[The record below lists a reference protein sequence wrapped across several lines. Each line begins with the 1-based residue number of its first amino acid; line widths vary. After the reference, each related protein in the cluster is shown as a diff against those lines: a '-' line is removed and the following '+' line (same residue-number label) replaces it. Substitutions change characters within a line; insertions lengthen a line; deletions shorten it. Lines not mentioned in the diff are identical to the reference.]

1 MKWIKEKYKNYSI
14 KKRNTVSFGAIIA
27 MMILFMI
34 LSLSTLSNVGSLSEK
49 IYNGSYVTND
59 TVWQMR
65 VNLQALDKY
74 TSRAII
80 EKDITKKNEYI
91 KIADEHAESLKKNMN
106 SIKGR
111 LEEDDSIDTNLI
123 NEFNKYMDESAI
135 ERQKV
140 VELIRNGHNEEAANM
155 LTTTYADTI
164 DSAREVLEKIGDN
177 TTASAE
183 EFLKKSDRITLYNFI
198 FTVAVGVV
206 IIAFSIWIMKVI
218 NSILVEGIQ
227 SLRKISL
234 NLNEGKLETD
244 NTYISNDEI
253 GQVISEMNESIT
265 LLKSYV
271 DDEVTTL
278 NTLASGNL
286 DIELNKDIDY
296 RGQFK
301 EIQTSFGIIIDTLN
315 DIFKN
320 MAESSKSIAEGSE
333 DIHTTTE
340 IISEGS
346 MEQAGAVEEL
356 LASFTEISD
365 QVKENA
371 KDIEKTEEYLESTKM
386 IVDEGNSKMDTLRNS
401 MNDINEAAQ
410 QVSQVTETIDDIA
423 SQVNLLA
430 LNAAIEAARAGESG
444 KGFAV
449 VAEEVRKLAEEVK
462 IAAGDTREIIEH
474 AISKAGEGSMLANET
489 AESLRIIVKNVVRTT
504 ELSKKVSEVSNSQSI
519 AIAQMVEGVNQ
530 IADVVE
536 KNSST
541 LEEITNSTNE
551 LSRQATRVDGEL
563 ARYKVKK

>member
-14 KKRNTVSFGAIIA
+14 KKRNTFSFGAIIV

-80 EKDITKKNEYI
+80 EKDITKKNEYM

-164 DSAREVLEKIGDN
+164 DSAREVLKKIGDN

-198 FTVAVGVV
+198 FTVAVGAV
-206 IIAFSIWIMKVI
+206 IIVFSIWIMKVI
-218 NSILVEGIQ
+218 NSILIEGIQ

-278 NTLASGNL
+278 NTLVSGNL

-371 KDIEKTEEYLESTKM
+371 KDIEKTEEYLESTKV

-489 AESLRIIVKNVVRTT
+489 AESLHIIVKNVVRTT

>member
-14 KKRNTVSFGAIIA
+14 KKRNTVSFRAIIA
-27 MMILFMI
+27 MMSLFMI

-49 IYNGSYVTND
+49 IYNGSYVTNE

-183 EFLKKSDRITLYNFI
+183 EFLKRSDRLTLYNFI
-198 FTVAVGVV
+198 FTVAVGAV

-301 EIQTSFGIIIDTLN
+301 EIQTSFVIIIDTLN

>member
-14 KKRNTVSFGAIIA
+14 KKRNTVSFGAIIV

-74 TSRAII
+74 TSMAII

-198 FTVAVGVV
+198 FTVAVGAV
-206 IIAFSIWIMKVI
+206 IIVFSIWIMKVI
-218 NSILVEGIQ
+218 NSILIEGIQ

-278 NTLASGNL
+278 NTLVSGNL

-315 DIFKN
+315 DIFKS

-489 AESLRIIVKNVVRTT
+489 AESLHIIVKNVVRTT

>member
-27 MMILFMI
+27 MMSLFMI

-49 IYNGSYVTND
+49 IYNGSYVTNE

-198 FTVAVGVV
+198 FTVAVGAV
-206 IIAFSIWIMKVI
+206 IIVFSIWIMKVI
-218 NSILVEGIQ
+218 NSILIEGIQ

-278 NTLASGNL
+278 NTLVSGNL

-371 KDIEKTEEYLESTKM
+371 KDIEKTEEYLESTKV

-489 AESLRIIVKNVVRTT
+489 AESLHIIVKNVVRTT

>member
-74 TSRAII
+74 TSMAII

-198 FTVAVGVV
+198 FTVAVGAV
-206 IIAFSIWIMKVI
+206 IIVFSIWIMKVI
-218 NSILVEGIQ
+218 NSILIEGIQ

-278 NTLASGNL
+278 NTLVSGNL

-489 AESLRIIVKNVVRTT
+489 AESLHIIVKNVVRTT

>member
-14 KKRNTVSFGAIIA
+14 KKRNTVSFGAIIV

-74 TSRAII
+74 TSKAII

-198 FTVAVGVV
+198 FTVAVGAV
-206 IIAFSIWIMKVI
+206 IIVFSIWIMKVI
-218 NSILVEGIQ
+218 NSILIEGIQ

-278 NTLASGNL
+278 NTLVSGNL

-315 DIFKN
+315 DIFKS

-489 AESLRIIVKNVVRTT
+489 AESLHIIVKNVVRTT

>member
-14 KKRNTVSFGAIIA
+14 KKRNTVSFGAIIV

-74 TSRAII
+74 TFRAII

-198 FTVAVGVV
+198 FTVAVGAV
-206 IIAFSIWIMKVI
+206 IIVFSIWIMKVI
-218 NSILVEGIQ
+218 NSILIEGIQ

-278 NTLASGNL
+278 NTLVSGNL

-315 DIFKN
+315 DIFKS

-489 AESLRIIVKNVVRTT
+489 AESLHIIVKNVVRTT

>member
-27 MMILFMI
+27 MMSLFMI

-49 IYNGSYVTND
+49 IYNGSYVTNE

-155 LTTTYADTI
+155 ITTTYADTI

-183 EFLKKSDRITLYNFI
+183 EFLKRSDRLTLYNFI
-198 FTVAVGVV
+198 FTVAVGAV
-206 IIAFSIWIMKVI
+206 IIVFSIWIMKVI

-489 AESLRIIVKNVVRTT
+489 AESLHIIVKNVVRTT

>member
-27 MMILFMI
+27 MMSLFMI

-183 EFLKKSDRITLYNFI
+183 EFLKRSDRLTLYNFI
-198 FTVAVGVV
+198 FTVAVGAV

-371 KDIEKTEEYLESTKM
+371 KDIEKTEEYLESTKV

>member
-27 MMILFMI
+27 MMSLFMI

-49 IYNGSYVTND
+49 IYNGSYVTNE

-183 EFLKKSDRITLYNFI
+183 EFLKRSDRLTLYNFI

>member
-14 KKRNTVSFGAIIA
+14 KKRNTVSFGAIIV

-198 FTVAVGVV
+198 FTVAVGAV
-206 IIAFSIWIMKVI
+206 IIVFSIWIMKVI
-218 NSILVEGIQ
+218 NSILIEGIQ

-278 NTLASGNL
+278 NTLVSGNL

-315 DIFKN
+315 DIFKS

-489 AESLRIIVKNVVRTT
+489 AESLHIIVKNVVRTT

>member
-14 KKRNTVSFGAIIA
+14 KKRNTVSFGAIIV

-183 EFLKKSDRITLYNFI
+183 EFLKRSDRLTLYNFI
-198 FTVAVGVV
+198 FTVAVGAV

-278 NTLASGNL
+278 NTLVSGNL

-401 MNDINEAAQ
+401 MNDINEVAQ

-489 AESLRIIVKNVVRTT
+489 AESLHIIVKNVVRTT

>member
-198 FTVAVGVV
+198 FTVAVGAV

>member
-14 KKRNTVSFGAIIA
+14 KKRNTFSFGAIIA
-27 MMILFMI
+27 MMSLFMI

-49 IYNGSYVTND
+49 IYNGSYVTNE

-183 EFLKKSDRITLYNFI
+183 EFLKRSDRLTLYNFI
-198 FTVAVGVV
+198 FTVAVGAV

>member
-14 KKRNTVSFGAIIA
+14 KKRNTVSFGAIIV

-65 VNLQALDKY
+65 VNLQGLDKY

-198 FTVAVGVV
+198 FTVAVGAV
-206 IIAFSIWIMKVI
+206 IIVFSIWIMKVI
-218 NSILVEGIQ
+218 NSILIEGIQ

-278 NTLASGNL
+278 NTLVSGNL

-489 AESLRIIVKNVVRTT
+489 AESLHIIVKNMVRTT

>member
-27 MMILFMI
+27 MMSLFMI

-49 IYNGSYVTND
+49 IYNGSYVTNE

-183 EFLKKSDRITLYNFI
+183 EFLKRSDRLTLYNFI
-198 FTVAVGVV
+198 FTVAVGAV

>member
-27 MMILFMI
+27 MMSLFMI

-49 IYNGSYVTND
+49 IYNGSYVTNE

-164 DSAREVLEKIGDN
+164 DNAREVLEKIGDN

-183 EFLKKSDRITLYNFI
+183 EFLKRSDRLTLYNFI
-198 FTVAVGVV
+198 FTVAVGAV

-489 AESLRIIVKNVVRTT
+489 AESLHIIVKNVVRTT

>member
-27 MMILFMI
+27 MMSLFMI

-198 FTVAVGVV
+198 FTVAVGAV
-206 IIAFSIWIMKVI
+206 IIVFSIWIMKVI
-218 NSILVEGIQ
+218 NSILIEGIQ

-278 NTLASGNL
+278 NTLVSGNL

-489 AESLRIIVKNVVRTT
+489 AESLHIIVKNVVRTT

>member
-14 KKRNTVSFGAIIA
+14 KKRNTVSFGAIIV

-164 DSAREVLEKIGDN
+164 DSDREVLEKIGDN

-198 FTVAVGVV
+198 FTVAVGAV
-206 IIAFSIWIMKVI
+206 IIVFSIWIMKVI
-218 NSILVEGIQ
+218 NSILIEGIQ

-278 NTLASGNL
+278 NTLVSGNL

-489 AESLRIIVKNVVRTT
+489 AESLHIIVKNVVRTT

>member
-27 MMILFMI
+27 MMSLFMI

-49 IYNGSYVTND
+49 IYNGSYVTNE

-183 EFLKKSDRITLYNFI
+183 EFLKRSDRLTLYNFI
-198 FTVAVGVV
+198 FTVAVGAV

-371 KDIEKTEEYLESTKM
+371 KDIEKTEEYLESTKV

>member
-1 MKWIKEKYKNYSI
+1 MKWIKEKYKNYSM
-14 KKRNTVSFGAIIA
+14 KKRNAVSFGAIIV

-49 IYNGSYVTND
+49 IYNGSYVTNE

-183 EFLKKSDRITLYNFI
+183 EFLKRSDRLTLYNFI
-198 FTVAVGVV
+198 FTVAVGAV

>member
-1 MKWIKEKYKNYSI
+1 
-14 KKRNTVSFGAIIA
+14 
-27 MMILFMI
+27 MMSLFMI

-49 IYNGSYVTND
+49 IYNGSYVTNE

-183 EFLKKSDRITLYNFI
+183 EFLKRSDRLTLYNFI
-198 FTVAVGVV
+198 FTVAVGAV
-206 IIAFSIWIMKVI
+206 IIVFSIWIMKVI

>member
-27 MMILFMI
+27 MMSLFMI

-49 IYNGSYVTND
+49 IYNGSYVTNE

-164 DSAREVLEKIGDN
+164 DSAREVLEKICDN

-183 EFLKKSDRITLYNFI
+183 EFLKRSDRLTLYNFI
-198 FTVAVGVV
+198 FTVAVGAV

>member
-198 FTVAVGVV
+198 LTVAVGAV
-206 IIAFSIWIMKVI
+206 IIVFSIWIMKVI
-218 NSILVEGIQ
+218 NSILIEGKQ

-278 NTLASGNL
+278 NTLVSGNL

-489 AESLRIIVKNVVRTT
+489 AESLHIIVKNVVRTT

>member
-27 MMILFMI
+27 MMSLFMI

-183 EFLKKSDRITLYNFI
+183 EFLKRSDRLTLYNFI
-198 FTVAVGVV
+198 FTVAVGAV

>member
-14 KKRNTVSFGAIIA
+14 KKRNTVSFGAIIV

-198 FTVAVGVV
+198 FTVAVGAV
-206 IIAFSIWIMKVI
+206 IIVFSIWIMKVI
-218 NSILVEGIQ
+218 NSILIEGIQ

-278 NTLASGNL
+278 NTLVSGNL

-489 AESLRIIVKNVVRTT
+489 AESLHIIVKNVVRTT

>member
-14 KKRNTVSFGAIIA
+14 KKRNTVSFGAIIV

-91 KIADEHAESLKKNMN
+91 KIADGHAESLKKNMN

-183 EFLKKSDRITLYNFI
+183 EFLKRSDRLTLYNFI

-278 NTLASGNL
+278 NTLVSGNL

>member
-14 KKRNTVSFGAIIA
+14 KKRNTVSFGAIIV

-49 IYNGSYVTND
+49 IYNGSYETND

-111 LEEDDSIDTNLI
+111 LEEDDSINTNLI

-198 FTVAVGVV
+198 FTVAVGAV
-206 IIAFSIWIMKVI
+206 IIVFSIWIMKVI
-218 NSILVEGIQ
+218 NSILIEGIQ

-278 NTLASGNL
+278 NTLVSGNL

-489 AESLRIIVKNVVRTT
+489 AESLHIIVKNVVRTT

>member
-164 DSAREVLEKIGDN
+164 DNAREVLEKIGDN

-183 EFLKKSDRITLYNFI
+183 ESLKKSDRITLYNFI

-278 NTLASGNL
+278 NTLVSGNL

-401 MNDINEAAQ
+401 MNDINEVAQ

-489 AESLRIIVKNVVRTT
+489 AESLHIIVKNVVRTT

>member
-91 KIADEHAESLKKNMN
+91 KIADGHAESLKKNMN

-183 EFLKKSDRITLYNFI
+183 EFLKRSDRLTLYNFI

-278 NTLASGNL
+278 NTLVSGNL

-489 AESLRIIVKNVVRTT
+489 AESLHIIVKNVVRTT

>member
-218 NSILVEGIQ
+218 NSILIEGIQ

-278 NTLASGNL
+278 NTLVSGNL

>member
-27 MMILFMI
+27 MMSLFMI

-49 IYNGSYVTND
+49 IYNGSYVTNE

-155 LTTTYADTI
+155 LTTTDADTI

-183 EFLKKSDRITLYNFI
+183 EFLKRSDRLTLYNFI
-198 FTVAVGVV
+198 FTVAVGAV

>member
-14 KKRNTVSFGAIIA
+14 KKRNTVSFGAIIV

-183 EFLKKSDRITLYNFI
+183 EFLKRSDRLTLYNFI
-198 FTVAVGVV
+198 FTVAVGAV

-489 AESLRIIVKNVVRTT
+489 AESLHIIVKNVVRTT

>member
-1 MKWIKEKYKNYSI
+1 
-14 KKRNTVSFGAIIA
+14 

-278 NTLASGNL
+278 NTLVSGNL

>member
-27 MMILFMI
+27 MMSLFMI

-49 IYNGSYVTND
+49 IYNGSYVTNE

-183 EFLKKSDRITLYNFI
+183 EFLKKSDRLTLYNFI
-198 FTVAVGVV
+198 FTVAVGAV
-206 IIAFSIWIMKVI
+206 IIVFSIWIMKVI

>member
-14 KKRNTVSFGAIIA
+14 KKRNTVSFGAIIV

-198 FTVAVGVV
+198 FTVAVGAV
-206 IIAFSIWIMKVI
+206 IIVFSIWIMKVI
-218 NSILVEGIQ
+218 NSILIEGIQ

-278 NTLASGNL
+278 NTLVSGNL

-301 EIQTSFGIIIDTLN
+301 EIQTSFGIIINTLN

-489 AESLRIIVKNVVRTT
+489 AESLHIIVKNVVRTT

>member
-164 DSAREVLEKIGDN
+164 DNAREVLEKIGDN

-198 FTVAVGVV
+198 FTVAVGAV
-206 IIAFSIWIMKVI
+206 IIVFSIWIMKVI
-218 NSILVEGIQ
+218 NSILIEGIQ

-278 NTLASGNL
+278 NTLVSGNL

-315 DIFKN
+315 DIFKS

-489 AESLRIIVKNVVRTT
+489 AESLHIIVKNVVRTT

>member
-14 KKRNTVSFGAIIA
+14 KKRNTVSFGAIIV

-111 LEEDDSIDTNLI
+111 LEEDDSINTNLI

-198 FTVAVGVV
+198 FTVAVGAV
-206 IIAFSIWIMKVI
+206 IIVFSIWIMKVI
-218 NSILVEGIQ
+218 NSILIEGIQ

-278 NTLASGNL
+278 NTLVSGNL

-489 AESLRIIVKNVVRTT
+489 AESLHIIVKNVVRTT